1 MSRIGKKPVNLPQGV
16 SVKVGADN
24 VVSVKGPLGE
34 LTQPVNPD
42 ITVKV
47 EGNEVVLT
55 RPTEQKR
62 HRSMHGLYR
71 SLINNMVIGVST
83 GWTIQQELVGVG
95 YKAEAKGQ
103 VLELSLGFSH
113 DLHFMLPKEVSVE
126 AKTDRRSNPIITL
139 RSTDKQLLGMVAAK
153 IRSFRKPEPYK
164 GKGIRF
170 VGEVVR
176 KKSGKSGNV

>member
-1 MSRIGKKPVNLPQGV
+1 MSRIGKKPVNLPKGV
-16 SVKVGADN
+16 AVTVGADN

-34 LTQPVNPD
+34 LYQAIDPD

-47 EGNEVVLT
+47 EGDTVTLT
-55 RPTEQKR
+55 RPTDQKR

-71 SLINNMVIGVST
+71 SLVNNMVVGVST
-83 GWTIQQELVGVG
+83 GWTVQQELVGVG
-95 YKAEAKGQ
+95 FKAEAKGQ

-113 DLHFMLPKEVSVE
+113 DIHFLLPKEVSVE
-126 AKTDRRSNPIITL
+126 AKTERRSNPIITL
-139 RSTDKQLLGMVAAK
+139 KSADKQLLGVVAAK
-153 IRSFRKPEPYK
+153 IRSLRKPEPYK

-176 KKSGKSGNV
+176 KKSGKSASV